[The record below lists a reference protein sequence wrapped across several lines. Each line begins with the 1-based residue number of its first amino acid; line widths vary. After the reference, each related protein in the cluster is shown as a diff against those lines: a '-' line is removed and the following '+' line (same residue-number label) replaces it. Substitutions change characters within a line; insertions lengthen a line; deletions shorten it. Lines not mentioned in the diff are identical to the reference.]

1 MEGGFCNSHKTVRL
15 LHSLGVIS
23 EIAIGLKNHLEVAL
37 GFLSLAELL
46 KLNGAAQHQ
55 FGQTDSQT
63 EMVRPESVAPAA
75 EGMGDLRAA
84 QWITGAQ
91 MSMLTKD
98 RSAAAGHHFL
108 TKNIHSSKSCEE
120 NNSSETNFS
129 FKDTVFLLF
138 V

>member
-1 MEGGFCNSHKTVRL
+1 MRL
-15 LHSLGVIS
+15 LHPLRVIS

-46 KLNGAAQHQ
+46 KLSGAAQHQ
-55 FGQTDSQT
+55 FGQMDSQT
-63 EMVRPESVAPAA
+63 EMVQPESVAPAA

-84 QWITGAQ
+84 EWIIWAQ

-98 RSAAAGHHFL
+98 RRSAAAGHHFL

-129 FKDTVFLLF
+129 FKDTLFLLF